1 MAEINQWVLSTSE
14 LNSDI
19 TATRA
24 LLDSLICNKS
34 HGTDGKHVM
43 RLPLSQHKLEMGK
56 YTSRGFNNLVAAAPL
71 DEETER
77 SLVHSLIH
85 TT

>member
-1 MAEINQWVLSTSE
+1 
-14 LNSDI
+14 
-19 TATRA
+19 
-24 LLDSLICNKS
+24 
-34 HGTDGKHVM
+34 M

-56 YTSRGFNNLVAAAPL
+56 YTSRGFNNLMAAAPL

-77 SLVHSLIH
+77 SIVHSLIH